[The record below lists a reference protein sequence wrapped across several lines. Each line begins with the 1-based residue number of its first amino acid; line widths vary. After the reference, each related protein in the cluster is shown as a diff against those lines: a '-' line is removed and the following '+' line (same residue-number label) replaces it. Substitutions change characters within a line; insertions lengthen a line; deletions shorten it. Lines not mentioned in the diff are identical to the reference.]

1 MTKRLNGN
9 NIMIKNYFK
18 IAWRNLLKSKW
29 YSIINIGGLAVGLS
43 VAILIGLWIHEELT
57 FDRQYKNYDRIAQ
70 VMQNQTFNGETGS
83 QTAVP
88 YLLGEALKK
97 DYAND
102 FKQVSMSSSTYDH
115 TLASGEKKL
124 TKSGNFFEP
133 SVIEML
139 SLKMLKGSTASL
151 NDSKSVILSASTA
164 RAIFGDAD
172 AMDKIVKIDNHFEVL
187 VTGVYEDL
195 PDNSSF
201 NNLSFIAPWKL
212 FIDSSLWSEKLSNPW
227 RNNSFQ
233 TLVQLA
239 DNADIVKVSAKI
251 KDVKLKM
258 VTPQDAAFKPQVFLH
273 PMDKWYLHSEFKNG
287 VITGGRI
294 EFVWLFGCI
303 GFFVLLLACINFM
316 NLSTAR
322 SEKRAKEV
330 GIRKAIGSQRGQ
342 LVKQFFSESLLIAVI
357 AFIFSLLLVQ
367 LTLPFFNGLAD
378 KKITIFWSSPY
389 FWMSGIAFTII
400 TGFLAGSYP
409 ALYLSSFQPVKVLK
423 GTFYAGRFAALPRK
437 VLVVLQFSVS
447 VILIIG
453 TIVVFNQVQ
462 FTKNRPVGYSRD
474 GLITTFVATNDI
486 HNHFE
491 AVQTELKNAGAV
503 SSMAESSGSTTSVNE
518 VDNGFSWSGKM
529 PSAQGNFGVVFV
541 SPEFG
546 KTIGWSVKEGR
557 DFSKEFGTDSTGI
570 ILNET
575 AAKFMGL
582 EHPVGE
588 KIHWDGQAFHVI
600 GVVKDLVMQSPYEP
614 VFRTVFVMDNGT
626 QNFINL
632 RLNPAMSSHTALAAV
647 ETIFKKYN
655 PAQPFEYKFINELYA
670 RKFGDEERIGKLA
683 SFFAILA
690 TFISCLGIFGLASF
704 TAQQRTKEIGVR
716 KVNGASVFNLWQLL
730 SKDFVLLVFISFL
743 IATPIAW
750 YAMHKWL
757 ENYVYHTPISW
768 WIFAVVCFG
777 VLLIT
782 LMTVSYQSIR
792 AALMNPVKSLRSE

>member
-1 MTKRLNGN
+1 
-9 NIMIKNYFK
+9 MIKNYFK

-43 VAILIGLWIHEELT
+43 VAILIGLWIYEELT
-57 FDRQYKNYDRIAQ
+57 FDREYKNYDRLAQ
-70 VMQNQTFNGETGS
+70 VMQNQTFNGETAS

-102 FKQVSMSSSTYDH
+102 FKQVSMSSWTGDH
-115 TLASGEKKL
+115 ILASGEKKL

-133 SVIEML
+133 PVIEML

-172 AMDKIVKIDNHFEVL
+172 AMDKIVKIDNHLEVL

-239 DNADIVKVSAKI
+239 DNADMVKVSAKI

-273 PMDKWYLHSEFKNG
+273 PMSKWYLHSEFKNG

-342 LVKQFFSESLLIAVI
+342 LVKQFFSESLLISMI
-357 AFIFSLLLVQ
+357 AFVFSLLLVQ
-367 LTLPFFNGLAD
+367 LTLPFFNGIAD
-378 KKITIFWSSPY
+378 KKITILWSSPY

-462 FTKNRPVGYSRD
+462 FTKNRSVGYSRD
-474 GLITTFVATNDI
+474 GLITIFVATNDI

-582 EHPVGE
+582 KNPVGE
-588 KIHWDGQAFHVI
+588 NIHWDGQALHVI

-614 VFRTVFVMDNGT
+614 VFRTIFVMDNGT

-632 RLNPAMSSHTALAAV
+632 RLNPAMSSHTALASV

-757 ENYVYHTPISW
+757 GNYVYHTPISW

-777 VLLIT
+777 ALLIT